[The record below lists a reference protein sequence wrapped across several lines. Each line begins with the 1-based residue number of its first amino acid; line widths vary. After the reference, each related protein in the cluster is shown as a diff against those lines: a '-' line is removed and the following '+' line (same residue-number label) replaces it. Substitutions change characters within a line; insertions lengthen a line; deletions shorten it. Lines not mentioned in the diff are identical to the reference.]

1 MDSRISPQQLE
12 AIRQA
17 ALADHK
23 IEAIKLYREATGA
36 GLAEA
41 KRAVE
46 ELEEQWRSGLS
57 SPDVTMPGPGAG
69 PGNIPTPLQ
78 LDQIRRAACDGDK
91 IQAIK
96 LYREATGLGLAE
108 AKQAVERLEL
118 QWRRETPASPA
129 PAAAAP
135 GPSKPFARRAT
146 GSGCL
151 GLLLL
156 LAGGGLVVVAEWLRR
171 F

>member
-1 MDSRISPQQLE
+1 MDPHISPHQLE

-17 ALADHK
+17 ALTGHK

-57 SPDVTMPGPGAG
+57 PSGVTLPGERADT
-69 PGNIPTPLQ
+69 GNIPTPDQ
-78 LDQIRRAACDGDK
+78 LAPIRQAVSNGDK
-91 IQAIK
+91 IQAIL

-129 PAAAAP
+129 PATSAP
-135 GPSKPFARRAT
+135 GSSKPFARKAT

-156 LAGGGLVVVAEWLRR
+156 LAGGGLLALGEWLRR
-171 F
+171 L